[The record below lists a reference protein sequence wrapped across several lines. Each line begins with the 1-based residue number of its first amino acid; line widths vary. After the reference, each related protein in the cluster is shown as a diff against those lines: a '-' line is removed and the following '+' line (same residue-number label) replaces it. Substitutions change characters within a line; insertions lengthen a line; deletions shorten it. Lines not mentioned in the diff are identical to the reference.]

1 MVSIRLTPADADSPT
16 IRRNVEVLDNPT
28 NILQV
33 LRHRQAMEEAF
44 YGNNITTGPTQ
55 YSFVRQFLTGESLRV
70 FNEGATTAGNETTA
84 NLTLALNH
92 LVTFNCPR
100 EVLSKQ
106 TDYLKSKLYKPY
118 DLTTRQYVGYYNNL
132 NAICAQLP
140 PAFDDTQKLSEREL
154 IINIAS
160 KAPKPHKKMLIQQ
173 GYNPENG
180 SMTDLIDYCER
191 AETTENVEHGAK
203 RDKANLD
210 DSSSDS
216 EQGFTESRSRSRSK
230 SIKKKETKPRR
241 EKEKKF
247 DFYCRYHK
255 ENDSHDTADCK
266 VINNG
271 NGDARKP

>member
-1 MVSIRLTPADADSPT
+1 
-16 IRRNVEVLDNPT
+16 
-28 NILQV
+28 
-33 LRHRQAMEEAF
+33 
-44 YGNNITTGPTQ
+44 
-55 YSFVRQFLTGESLRV
+55 
-70 FNEGATTAGNETTA
+70 
-84 NLTLALNH
+84 
-92 LVTFNCPR
+92 
-100 EVLSKQ
+100 
-106 TDYLKSKLYKPY
+106 LYKPY

-132 NAICAQLP
+132 SAICAQLP
-140 PAFDDTQKLSEREL
+140 PAFDVTQKLSERKL

-180 SMTDLIDYCER
+180 SMTDLTDFCER
-191 AETTENVEHGAK
+191 AKTTKNVEHSAK
-203 RDKANLD
+203 RDKAKLD

-216 EQGFTESRSRSRSK
+216 DQGFTESRSRSRSK

-255 ENDSHDTADCK
+255 ENDSQDTADCK

-271 NGDARKP
+271 NGDARKPKRTNNW

>member
-1 MVSIRLTPADADSPT
+1 MA
-16 IRRNVEVLDNPT
+16 
-28 NILQV
+28 
-33 LRHRQAMEEAF
+33 
-44 YGNNITTGPTQ
+44 
-55 YSFVRQFLTGESLRV
+55 
-70 FNEGATTAGNETTA
+70 AGNETTA
-84 NLTLALNH
+84 NLTFALNH

-100 EVLSKQ
+100 KVLSKQ
-106 TDYLKSKLYKPY
+106 TDYLESKLYKPY
-118 DLTTRQYVGYYNNL
+118 DLPTRQYVGYYNNL

-140 PAFDDTQKLSEREL
+140 PSFDDTQKLSKREL

-173 GYNPENG
+173 GYNSEND

-216 EQGFTESRSRSRSK
+216 EQGFTESRPRSRSK

-271 NGDARKP
+271 NGNGDARKPKRSNDWKDPKNREKK